1 MNLLKPML
9 LMVVLGGIGY
19 GVYTVLNKGP
29 APEPPP
35 GIAKD
40 WSKPLDIQLGTPNG
54 QSPGT
59 PPTSPWNGSSSVP
72 PLMSQSP
79 PFNPQNPAAPP
90 ASSPNAG
97 PPMSIVPPMSTPVG
111 PPAPATPTSVS
122 TGPDISAA
130 ATNPSPSPTNPA
142 TSVGTPPATPIAATG
157 PDASGVA
164 PAASAATGGKLES
177 VMQTVRPMLDDGK
190 LAEALRMLTR
200 WYESPQFTADDS
212 HKLDDMLARLAGTVV
227 YSRKH
232 LLEPAYEV
240 HAGDRLETI
249 AVQYKVPAQLL
260 AKING
265 IDDPNRLVP
274 GEKLKVLRGPFMA
287 LVEVDKRQVTL
298 LVEECYAG
306 RFRLTSIGHDA
317 NQLTGDF
324 EVKEKLI
331 DPSNPTVS
339 VPGLRAAQLPQHH
352 WVGFGEHMGMLGV
365 SSTAAENPARTGGLE
380 SRDAEDAYDILSV
393 GSRIMVRR

>member
-40 WSKPLDIQLGTPNG
+40 WSKPLDISLGTPANQG
-54 QSPGT
+54 AGA
-59 PPTSPWNGSSSVP
+59 PPASPWNSGSNVP
-72 PLMSQSP
+72 PPMSSTP
-79 PFNPQNPAAPP
+79 PFNPQNSAAPP
-90 ASSPNAG
+90 ATTPNPAAPASTLPSTTPTDPFAAKSPPSSTAPDTTAPASNPSPPPTSLGTNAG
-97 PPMSIVPPMSTPVG
+97 
-111 PPAPATPTSVS
+111 APLATPTAS
-122 TGPDISAA
+122 TGPD
-130 ATNPSPSPTNPA
+130 
-142 TSVGTPPATPIAATG
+142 V
-157 PDASGVA
+157 SG
-164 PAASAATGGKLES
+164 AASAAPPATGGKLEA
-177 VMQTVRPMLDDGK
+177 VMATVRPLLDGGK
-190 LAEALRMLTR
+190 LAEALRKLTR
-200 WYESPQFTADDS
+200 WYESPQFTADES
-212 HKLDDMLARLAGTVV
+212 QKLNDLLARLAGTVV
-227 YSRKH
+227 YWRQAT

-249 AVQYKVPAQLL
+249 AEQYKVPWQLL

-265 IDDPNRLVP
+265 IDDPNRLAP

-306 RFRLTSIGHDA
+306 RFKLTGVGHDA
-317 NQLTGDF
+317 DGLSGDF

-331 DPSNPTVS
+331 DPTNPTAADV
-339 VPGLRAAQLPQHH
+339 GAKAAQLLQHH

-365 SSTAAENPARTGGLE
+365 SSPAIQNPRGLSLE

>member
-1 MNLLKPML
+1 VNLLKPML

-40 WSKPLDIQLGTPNG
+40 WSKPLDISLGTPANQAAG
-54 QSPGT
+54 A
-59 PPTSPWNGSSSVP
+59 PPASPWNSGGSVP
-72 PLMSQSP
+72 PPMNSTP
-79 PFNPQNPAAPP
+79 PFNPQN
-90 ASSPNAG
+90 SAG
-97 PPMSIVPPMSTPVG
+97 
-111 PPAPATPTSVS
+111 
-122 TGPDISAA
+122 
-130 ATNPSPSPTNPA
+130 
-142 TSVGTPPATPIAATG
+142 PPATPPNPAPPTSTLPSAPPTDPFAAKSLPASPAPDTTAPPSNPSPPPTSLGTSAGALPAVPTAGTG
-157 PDASGVA
+157 ADMSGTASAA
-164 PAASAATGGKLES
+164 PAATGGKLEA
-177 VMQTVRPMLDDGK
+177 VMATVRPMLDDGR
-190 LAEALRMLTR
+190 LVEALRTLTR
-200 WYESPQFTADDS
+200 WYESPQLTADES
-212 HKLDDMLARLAGTVV
+212 QKLNDLLARLAGTVV

-240 HAGDRLETI
+240 RAGDRLETI
-249 AVQYKVPAQLL
+249 AEQYKVPARLL

-287 LVEVDKRQVTL
+287 LVEVDRRQVTL
-298 LVEECYAG
+298 LVEDCYAG
-306 RFRLTSIGHDA
+306 RFKLTAVGHDA
-317 NQLTGDF
+317 NGLTGDF

-331 DPSNPTVS
+331 DPTNPTAS
-339 VPGLRAAQLPQHH
+339 EAAVNAIQLPQHH

-365 SSTAAENPARTGGLE
+365 SATAAENPRGLSLE

>member
-40 WSKPLDIQLGTPNG
+40 WSKPLDISLGTPAN
-54 QSPGT
+54 QSAGT
-59 PPTSPWNGSSSVP
+59 RPASPWNSGSNVP
-72 PLMSQSP
+72 PLMNSTP
-79 PFNPQNPAAPP
+79 PFNPQNPSAAAAAPPNSAPP
-90 ASSPNAG
+90 ASTLPLPSPTDPFA
-97 PPMSIVPPMSTPVG
+97 TK
-111 PPAPATPTSVS
+111 PPAASTAPDTAALTANPNPPPTAPVTGAGAPAAAT
-122 TGPDISAA
+122 TGPD
-130 ATNPSPSPTNPA
+130 
-142 TSVGTPPATPIAATG
+142 V
-157 PDASGVA
+157 SG
-164 PAASAATGGKLES
+164 AASASPAATGGKLEE
-177 VMQTVRPMLDDGK
+177 VMTTVRPLLDAGK
-190 LAEALRMLTR
+190 LTEALRTLTL
-200 WYESPQFTADDS
+200 WYESPQFTADES
-212 HKLDDMLARLAGTVV
+212 QKLNDLLARLAGTVV

-249 AVQYKVPAQLL
+249 AAQYKVPWQLL

-265 IDDPNRLVP
+265 IDDPNRLAP

-298 LVEECYAG
+298 QVEECYAG
-306 RFRLTSIGHDA
+306 RFKLTGVGHDA
-317 NQLTGDF
+317 NGLTGDF

-331 DPSNPTVS
+331 DPTNPTAADV
-339 VPGLRAAQLPQHH
+339 GAKAAQLLQHH

-365 SSTAAENPARTGGLE
+365 SSPAIQNPRGLSLE